1 MSKEKLT
8 LSWRI
13 GLPQWEADEA
23 FERLLALLQEHRAV
37 VDEVAMF
44 ETITHHLYIPL
55 DVYAKRMELAAK
67 RLDAFRQAGIPSVG
81 INVLCTIGH
90 VNEAWSY
97 MPPLPCQPMVGH
109 DGSVSHS
116 CACPNTPEMRAYVR
130 AKYELVA
137 KARPDFIWVDDDI
150 RMHFHGVMWG
160 CFCPTCLALFAKRAG
175 RAYTREELVQA
186 FDVPGQGGVRELW
199 VEQNIASIESL
210 MTEVRTTIH
219 KVNAGIVIGKMTAGA
234 GWTTY
239 SGQAFDRWFTALG
252 ATKGRPGG
260 GFYTDERPLDMLDKA
275 LECGRQRATL
285 PPSVRDVQYE
295 LENFPYQRLK
305 KSPASVVNEC
315 SLALAH
321 GLNGVAFN
329 MLGMPAST
337 FEDSLPWVKA
347 IPAARPVWEKWV
359 AQAAGLPTAGL
370 WPAWSA
376 RMMARRSV
384 RAGESWLGWSGRHN
398 INIPKVLGDIGL
410 PLASDTP
417 ACGTV
422 LCGHV
427 AEVFSD
433 DELKTMLARGVLMD
447 SAALEL
453 LTERGL
459 GHLTGVR
466 LAKRLDNGMW
476 ERFTDDS
483 MNGRAAG
490 EIRDARIEFWGDA
503 RGMADVLEPLGQGV
517 RLLTTIED
525 YFARPQ
531 GPGMTAFENELGGR
545 VVVMGYAPWIFLH
558 SVGKR
563 LQLQNVADWISRDTM
578 PVRVDETVPLVS
590 VARVAADRQRGA
602 IMLLNAGLDP
612 IPEATVHLR
621 MEAGPVRLLTIG
633 RRGHK
638 LPVEPEV
645 GGMRVTLRDIEPWS
659 SRMMLLGGA
668 R

>member
-1 MSKEKLT
+1 MKNADKKLT

-13 GLPQWEADEA
+13 GLPQWETDEP
-23 FERLLALLQEHRAV
+23 FENLLALLQEHKSV

-55 DVYAKRMELAAK
+55 DIYARRMELAAK
-67 RLDAFRQAGIPSVG
+67 RLDAFRQADIPSVG

-97 MPPLPCQPMVGH
+97 MPPLPFQAMVGH

-137 KARPDFIWVDDDI
+137 RAKPDFIWVDDDI
-150 RMHFHGVMWG
+150 RMHYHGVEFG
-160 CFCPTCLALFAKRAG
+160 CFCPACLALFATRAG
-175 RAYTREELVQA
+175 RTYTREELVQA

-199 VEQNIASIESL
+199 VEQNIATLESL

-219 KVNAGIVIGKMTAGA
+219 KVNAGIVIGKMTAGP

-239 SGQAFDRWFTALG
+239 SGQALDRWFTALG

-260 GFYTDERPLDMLDKA
+260 GFYTDERPLDMLYKA
-275 LECGRQRATL
+275 LECGRQRAAL
-285 PPSVRDVQYE
+285 PPSVRNVQYE

-337 FEDSLPWVKA
+337 FEDNLPWVKA

-359 AQAAGLPTAGL
+359 AHAAGLPTAGL
-370 WPAWSA
+370 WAAWSA
-376 RMMARRSV
+376 QMMARRSV
-384 RAGESWLGWSGRHN
+384 RPGENWWGMGRHN
-398 INIPKVLGDIGL
+398 INIPKVLGEIGL

-433 DELKTMLARGVLMD
+433 DELKAMLARGVLMD
-447 SAALEL
+447 SMALEL

-476 ERFTDDS
+476 ERFTDDP

-503 RGMADVLEPLGQGV
+503 KGMADVLEPIAQGV
-517 RLLTTIED
+517 RVLTNIED

-563 LQLQNVADWISRDTM
+563 LQLQNASDWLSRDTM
-578 PVRVDETVPLVS
+578 PVRVDETVPLVA

-602 IMLLNAGLDP
+602 VMLLNAGFDA

-621 MEAGPVRLLTIG
+621 FSCSHVRLLSIG
-633 RRGHK
+633 RRAQV
-638 LPVEPEV
+638 LPVEPEAT
-645 GGMRVTLRDIEPWS
+645 GGRITLKDIEPWGL
-659 SRMMLLGGA
+659 RVLV
-668 R
+668 

>member
-1 MSKEKLT
+1 MKKNPDKKLT

-13 GLPQWEADEA
+13 GLPHWETEEP
-23 FERLLALLQEHRAV
+23 FENLLALLREHRSV

-55 DVYAKRMELAAK
+55 DVYARRMELAAK

-97 MPPLPCQPMVGH
+97 MPPLPCQAMVGH

-116 CACPNTPEMRAYVR
+116 CACPNTLEMRAYVR

-137 KARPDFIWVDDDI
+137 KAKPDFIWVDDDI
-150 RMHFHGVMWG
+150 RMHFHGVEFG
-160 CFCPTCLALFAKRAG
+160 CFCPTCLALFATRVG
-175 RAYTREELVQA
+175 RTYTREELVQA

-199 VEQNIASIESL
+199 VDQNIATLESL

-260 GFYTDERPLDMLDKA
+260 GFYSDERPLDMLYKA

-285 PPSVRDVQYE
+285 PPSVHDVQYE

-305 KSPASVVNEC
+305 KSPTSVVNEC

-329 MLGMPAST
+329 MLGTSL
-337 FEDSLPWVKA
+337 EDSLPWVHA

-359 AQAAGLPTAGL
+359 AHAAGLPTAGL
-370 WPAWSA
+370 WPAWST
-376 RMMARRSV
+376 RLMAQRSV
-384 RAGESWLGWSGRHN
+384 RPGESWWGVGRHN
-398 INIPKVLGDIGL
+398 INIPKVLGEIGL

-433 DELKTMLARGVLMD
+433 DELKAMLARGVLMD
-447 SAALEL
+447 STALEL

-466 LAKRLDNGMW
+466 LAQRLDNGLW
-476 ERFTDDS
+476 EHFTDDP

-503 RGMADVLEPLGQGV
+503 RGMGDVLEPIAQGV
-517 RLLTTIED
+517 RVLTTIED
-525 YFARPQ
+525 YFSRPR

-602 IMLLNAGLDP
+602 VMLLNAGFDT
-612 IPEATVHLR
+612 ISISEATVHLR
-621 MEAGPVRLLTIG
+621 FPVRQVHLLTIG
-633 RRGHK
+633 RKSRV
-638 LPVEPEV
+638 LPVETEATGCRIV
-645 GGMRVTLRDIEPWS
+645 LRNIEPWGL
-659 SRMMLLGGA
+659 RVLV
-668 R
+668 

>member
-1 MSKEKLT
+1 
-8 LSWRI
+8 
-13 GLPQWEADEA
+13 
-23 FERLLALLQEHRAV
+23 
-37 VDEVAMF
+37 
-44 ETITHHLYIPL
+44 
-55 DVYAKRMELAAK
+55 
-67 RLDAFRQAGIPSVG
+67 
-81 INVLCTIGH
+81 
-90 VNEAWSY
+90 
-97 MPPLPCQPMVGH
+97 
-109 DGSVSHS
+109 
-116 CACPNTPEMRAYVR
+116 VR
-130 AKYELVA
+130 A
-137 KARPDFIWVDDDI
+137 
-150 RMHFHGVMWG
+150 
-160 CFCPTCLALFAKRAG
+160 
-175 RAYTREELVQA
+175 
-186 FDVPGQGGVRELW
+186 
-199 VEQNIASIESL
+199 
-210 MTEVRTTIH
+210 TIH
-219 KVNAGIVIGKMTAGA
+219 KVNASIVIGKMTAGA

-252 ATKGRPGG
+252 ATKARPGG
-260 GFYTDERPLDMLDKA
+260 GFYNDERPLDMLDKA

-305 KSPASVVNEC
+305 KSPATVVNEC

-337 FEDSLPWVKA
+337 FEDNLPWVKA

-359 AQAAGLPTAGL
+359 AHAAGLPTTGL

-384 RAGESWLGWSGRHN
+384 RPGESWLGWAPKHN

-417 ACGTV
+417 ACATV
-422 LCGHV
+422 LCGYV
-427 AEVFSD
+427 ADVFSD

-447 SAALEL
+447 STALGL

-459 GHLTGVR
+459 GRLAGVR

-476 ERFTDDS
+476 ERFSDDP

-503 RGMADVLEPLGQGV
+503 KGMADVLEPISQGV
-517 RLLTTIED
+517 RVLTTIED

-531 GPGMTAFENELGGR
+531 GAGMTAFENELGGR

-563 LQLQNVADWISRDTM
+563 LQLQNAADWISRDTM
-578 PVRVDETVPLVS
+578 PVRVDETVPLLS

-602 IMLLNAGLDP
+602 VMLLNAGFDP

-621 MEAGPVRLLTIG
+621 MTGSQARLLSIG
-633 RRGHK
+633 RRAQV
-638 LPVEPEV
+638 LPVEPEATGV
-645 GGMRVTLRDIEPWS
+645 RITVKDVEPWGV
-659 SRMMLLGGA
+659 RCVLI
-668 R
+668 

>member
-1 MSKEKLT
+1 MKNAAKKLT

-13 GLPQWEADEA
+13 GLPQWETDEP
-23 FERLLALLQEHRAV
+23 FKNLLALLQEHKSV
-37 VDEVAMF
+37 VDEMAMF

-55 DVYAKRMELAAK
+55 DVYARRMELAAK

-150 RMHFHGVMWG
+150 RMHHHGVAWG
-160 CFCPTCLALFAKRAG
+160 CLCPTCLALFAKRAG
-175 RAYTREELVQA
+175 RTYTREELVQA

-199 VEQNIASIESL
+199 VEQNIATIESL
-210 MTEVRTTIH
+210 MTEVRTTVH

-239 SGQAFDRWFTALG
+239 SGQAFGRWFTALG
-252 ATKGRPGG
+252 ATKARPGG

-275 LECGRQRATL
+275 LECGRQRAAL
-285 PPSVRDVQYE
+285 PPSVHDVQYE

-337 FEDSLPWVKA
+337 YEDNLPWVKA

-359 AQAAGLPTAGL
+359 AHAAGMPTAGL

-384 RAGESWLGWSGRHN
+384 RPGESWLGWSGRHN

-417 ACGTV
+417 ACATV
-422 LCGHV
+422 LCGYV
-427 AEVFSD
+427 ADAFSD
-433 DELKTMLARGVLMD
+433 DELKAMLARGVLMD
-447 SAALEL
+447 STALEL

-466 LAKRLDNGMW
+466 LGKRLDNGMW
-476 ERFTDDS
+476 ERFTADS

-503 RGMADVLEPLGQGV
+503 KGMGDVLEPIDAGV
-517 RLLTTIED
+517 RILTTIED

-531 GPGMTAFENELGGR
+531 GPSMTAFENELGGR

-563 LQLQNVADWISRDTM
+563 LQMQNASDWISRDTM

-602 IMLLNAGLDP
+602 VMLFNAGFDA

-621 MEAGPVRLLTIG
+621 WSCSQVRLMSIG
-633 RRGHK
+633 RRAQT
-638 LPVEPEV
+638 LPVEPEATGV
-645 GGMRVTLRDIEPWS
+645 RITLKDIEPWGL
-659 SRMMLLGGA
+659 RVLV
-668 R
+668 